1 VIGVAV
7 HPVFDIGLIRT
18 EPRASGYEG
27 YDSYYYTALYH
38 PVGDGVEFICY
49 GYLNE
54 GNPEEQPPGRL
65 IKGCFQR
72 DMIANTSDKQY
83 PAKEMSCAAPTG
95 LSGSILAP
103 SDQPSLA
110 MAVVTGNVESDIL
123 VYRIIDQDDA
133 GNVRTESI
141 SRIVSYGTAAS
152 ITYDVDNWLPDAF
165 DSILSLP
172 D

>member
-1 VIGVAV
+1 
-7 HPVFDIGLIRT
+7 
-18 EPRASGYEG
+18 
-27 YDSYYYTALYH
+27 
-38 PVGDGVEFICY
+38 
-49 GYLNE
+49 
-54 GNPEEQPPGRL
+54 
-65 IKGCFQR
+65 
-72 DMIANTSDKQY
+72 
-83 PAKEMSCAAPTG
+83 
-95 LSGSILAP
+95 
-103 SDQPSLA
+103 